1 MSNAITAGD
10 TYVIGQSLFGS
21 AARPKRKMLWNPD
34 ELNNGHVLVWGG
46 SGAGKSVFLRD
57 IIGYLR
63 DRKKH
68 VHVLDLHGDLHVEG
82 ENSMQFG
89 TWDAPYGVN
98 PFEFLRQYNAGP
110 EQQTHEIV
118 EMFRKTYM
126 RSMGPLQEAVLRR
139 LILDT
144 YKLKGIMPRD
154 MNTWG
159 DKPGENLPVMED
171 MLYLIHNILEHGE
184 GVDEEVEVGKQVMK
198 LGEKLGKLNK
208 EYLAMLA
215 EQERMVDECAN
226 EEALQ
231 NKAAQLDKHKRKI
244 DKARLDLQQRIEQ
257 YIEERF
263 VLAVPQEPRNDN
275 LAIDYKFYLER
286 QAKSVVVK
294 LRTYVDTLVNQGV
307 FSATPPPVRA
317 GLNRYDLSKMLP
329 KAQIFFCDVL
339 IGKVFRALQMRGEYM
354 KLNDTG
360 RGKRLDTYIVIDEA
374 QKILPDKQADRD
386 RPNLLINRI
395 MSEARKYG
403 LGLIVVTQSPS
414 NFSHIMLA
422 NASQKIGF
430 NTNAND
436 IPAAKRLLGIQ
447 QDHLFEHAKR
457 YGVAIVSDKQGYLSA
472 QTRVPELIGIKMDD
486 DGPAIGSAAEDEEII
501 PPPTPDDHAFGGPPE
516 LTVIEVQNQSR
527 PAPQPAVAPRF

>member
-1 MSNAITAGD
+1 
-10 TYVIGQSLFGS
+10 
-21 AARPKRKMLWNPD
+21 
-34 ELNNGHVLVWGG
+34 
-46 SGAGKSVFLRD
+46 
-57 IIGYLR
+57 
-63 DRKKH
+63 
-68 VHVLDLHGDLHVEG
+68 
-82 ENSMQFG
+82 
-89 TWDAPYGVN
+89 
-98 PFEFLRQYNAGP
+98 
-110 EQQTHEIV
+110 
-118 EMFRKTYM
+118 
-126 RSMGPLQEAVLRR
+126 
-139 LILDT
+139 
-144 YKLKGIMPRD
+144 
-154 MNTWG
+154 
-159 DKPGENLPVMED
+159 
-171 MLYLIHNILEHGE
+171 ILEHGE